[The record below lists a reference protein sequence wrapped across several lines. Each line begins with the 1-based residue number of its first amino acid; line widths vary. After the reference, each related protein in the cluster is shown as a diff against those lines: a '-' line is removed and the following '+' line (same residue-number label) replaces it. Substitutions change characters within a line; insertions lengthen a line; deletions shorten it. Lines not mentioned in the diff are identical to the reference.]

1 MELGVSGVFGV
12 CVGYAAKRLAK
23 DAMYGAG
30 LVFMGLQGLVHLDY
44 ITINWKKIEGD
55 AVKAVD
61 QDGDGKLTA
70 SDAGIIVKRFVGFMK
85 TGLPNGA
92 LFSTGF
98 YMGIKWS

>member
-1 MELGVSGVFGV
+1 MELGVSGVFGA

-30 LVFMGLQGLVHLDY
+30 LAFMGLQGLVYLDY
-44 ITINWKKIEGD
+44 IKINWKKVEGD

-61 QDGDGKLTA
+61 QDGDGKLTTA
-70 SDAGIIVKRFVGFMK
+70 DAGVLVKRFVGFMK
-85 TGLPNGA
+85 TGVPNAA

-98 YMGIKWS
+98 YLGIKIA